1 MEGPFEFLVGAKGR
15 VNRAQYWRSLVI
27 FSVVGLFAAVIL
39 FAAAAIAAPRFIV
52 MVILVFIPWLMWGL
66 RYPHRTAPWPRHER
80 VVAPGVLRGGAGST
94 RPLCES
100 SMVCGKNGHVAALR
114 PDVGKFCAHNAGIC

>member
-1 MEGPFEFLVGAKGR
+1 VR

-52 MVILVFIPWLMWGL
+52 MVILVFSPWLMWGL
-66 RYPHRTAPWPRHER
+66 RYPHRTAP
-80 VVAPGVLRGGAGST
+80 
-94 RPLCES
+94 
-100 SMVCGKNGHVAALR
+100 
-114 PDVGKFCAHNAGIC
+114 